1 MRIGGRLAVSCL
13 RSVTITGDRQEA
25 FMASSD
31 FQVTGQNAKAPFTLK
46 LHRGDGMCLLAMN
59 WKTGRP
65 PDDFVGFAIES
76 KPPDGDRFFALN
88 NRLTF
93 AAADG
98 ADNPVRLSTL
108 VSPIQKFRW
117 VHFPRNANLEG
128 PFTYRVTPIFMDEDD
143 RLSQG
148 EPQQADLELRRETYP
163 GQVNVTFTRGFV
175 SSQAFVEK
183 FEKFGA
189 IKTLLP
195 ATAKDG
201 LTFSATHPKKDEA
214 LAWMGFEARETI
226 LALFDQA
233 IREKAAVRVVA
244 YDLSEPEVVGR
255 LEKLKKKL
263 RIIIDDSK
271 EHGAAASGETQAAT
285 RLEAS
290 AGPANVK
297 RQHMK
302 SLQHNKMII
311 VNGTTTRK
319 VVFGSTN
326 LSWRGLYV
334 QANNAFVVEGKKA
347 VEVAL
352 AAFDNY
358 FNLEGKFA
366 DSASAKLTSLGLANI
381 DAKVAFSPH
390 SASNALLA
398 KIGEDIGATTS
409 SLFYSLAFL
418 SITPGTIKEALKKVS
433 KTPGIFVY
441 GIADKKVGGFDL
453 QMPNGNIA
461 PVFAAALEKNVP
473 PPFSKEPAGG
483 GGNRM
488 HHKFVVI
495 DFDKPTARV
504 YLGSYNFS
512 IPADTRNGEN
522 LLVIRDRRIAV
533 SYTVEA
539 LRIFDHYHFRVAQQ
553 QAKTAKKKLELARP
567 PRTASE
573 QPWFLDDYTEPRK
586 IRDREL
592 FA

>member
-1 MRIGGRLAVSCL
+1 
-13 RSVTITGDRQEA
+13 
-25 FMASSD
+25 MASSD
-31 FQVTGQNAKAPFTLK
+31 FQVTGQNPKALFTLK

-59 WKTGRP
+59 WKKGRP
-65 PDDFVGFAIES
+65 PEDFVGFAIES
-76 KPPDGDRFFALN
+76 KPPGGDTFFAVN

-93 AAADG
+93 SAPED
-98 ADNPVRLSTL
+98 DDEDEDDPVRLSTL

-117 VHFPRNANLEG
+117 VHFPRNANLDG
-128 PFTYRVTPIFMDEDD
+128 AFTYRVTPIFMDEDD
-143 RLSQG
+143 RLNQG
-148 EPQQADLELRRETYP
+148 EPQEAEIELRRETYP

-175 SSQAFVEK
+175 SSQAFVDK
-183 FEKFGA
+183 FEKFGP

-195 ATAKDG
+195 ATAKAG
-201 LTFSATHPKKDEA
+201 LTFKATHPRKEEA
-214 LAWMGFEARETI
+214 LAWMGFETRETI
-226 LALFDQA
+226 LELLDQA
-233 IREKAAVRVVA
+233 AKEKADVRVVA
-244 YDLSEPEVVGR
+244 YDLSEPEVVSR
-255 LEKLKKKL
+255 FQRLKKKL

-271 EHGAAASGETQAAT
+271 EHGTAESGETQAAK
-285 RLEAS
+285 RLKTS
-290 AGPANVK
+290 AGAANVK

-311 VNGTTTRK
+311 VNGKKTKK

-334 QANNAFVVEGKKA
+334 QANNAFIVEGKKA
-347 VEVAL
+347 VDLAL

-358 FNLEGKFA
+358 FNNEDDFE
-366 DSASAKLTSLGLANI
+366 DTASAELTSLGI
-381 DAKVAFSPH
+381 KKVDAKVAFSPH
-390 SASNALLA
+390 SASNSLLA
-398 KIGEDIGATTS
+398 TIGDDIADTTS
-409 SLFYSLAFL
+409 CLFYSLAFL
-418 SITPGTIKEALKKVS
+418 SITPGIIKEAIKKIS
-433 KTPGIFVY
+433 KKPGIFVY

-473 PPFSKEPAGG
+473 APFNKEPVGG

-512 IPADTRNGEN
+512 IPADKKNGEN

-539 LRIFDHYHFRVAQQ
+539 LRIFDHYHFRVVQRE
-553 QAKTAKKKLELARP
+553 AKKAKKKLELARP
-567 PRTASE
+567 PRSAGE
-573 QPWFLDDYTEPRK
+573 KPWFLDDYTEPRK

-592 FA
+592 FS

>member
-1 MRIGGRLAVSCL
+1 
-13 RSVTITGDRQEA
+13 
-25 FMASSD
+25 MAASD
-31 FQVTGQNAKAPFTLK
+31 FQVTGKNANALFTLK

-59 WKTGRP
+59 WKNGRP

-76 KPPDGDRFFALN
+76 KPPDSNRFFPLN

-93 AAADG
+93 SSTDSE
-98 ADNPVRLSTL
+98 DNPVKFSTL
-108 VSPIQKFRW
+108 VAPIQKFRW
-117 VHFPRNANLEG
+117 VHFPRNANLDG
-128 PFTYRVTPIFMDEDD
+128 AFTYRVTPIFMDEED

-148 EPQQADLELRRETYP
+148 VPQEADIELRRETYP

-175 SSQAFVEK
+175 SSQAFVDK
-183 FEKFGA
+183 FDKFGP

-195 ATAKDG
+195 ATANAG
-201 LTFSATHPKKDEA
+201 LTFKATHPKKDEA

-226 LALFDQA
+226 LELLDQA
-233 IREKAAVRVVA
+233 RKEKADVRVVA

-263 RIIIDDSK
+263 RIIIDDSA
-271 EHGAAASGETQAAT
+271 EHGKPGSGETQSAT
-285 RLEAS
+285 RLTKT
-290 AGPANVK
+290 AGAANVK
-297 RQHMK
+297 RQHMTK
-302 SLQHNKMII
+302 LQHNKMII
-311 VNGTTTRK
+311 VNGTTTKK

-347 VEVAL
+347 VELAL

-358 FNLEGKFA
+358 FDNEATFR
-366 DSASAKLTSLGLANI
+366 DSASAQLVSLGLDNI

-390 SASNALLA
+390 STANSLLDT
-398 KIGEDIGATTS
+398 IGADIGQTTS
-409 SLFYSLAFL
+409 CLFYSLAFL
-418 SITPGTIKEALKKVS
+418 SITPGVIKETLKTVS
-433 KTPGIFVY
+433 KKPGIFVY

-473 PPFSKEPAGG
+473 APFNKEPAGG

-512 IPADTRNGEN
+512 IPADKSNGEN

-539 LRIFDHYHFRVAQQ
+539 LRIFDHYHFRVTQREAK
-553 QAKTAKKKLELARP
+553 QARKQLELARP
-567 PRTASE
+567 PRNAGE
-573 QPWFLDDYTEPRK
+573 KAWFEDDYTDKRK

>member
-1 MRIGGRLAVSCL
+1 
-13 RSVTITGDRQEA
+13 
-25 FMASSD
+25 MASSD
-31 FQVTGQNAKAPFTLK
+31 FQVTGKSAKALFTLK
-46 LHRGDGMCLLAMN
+46 LHRGDGMCLLGMN
-59 WKTGRP
+59 WKHGRP
-65 PDDFVGFAIES
+65 PDNFVGFAIES
-76 KPPDGDRFFALN
+76 KPPGGDTFFPLN

-93 AAADG
+93 VAADG
-98 ADNPVRLSTL
+98 QANPIQLSTL

-117 VHFPRNANLEG
+117 VHFPRNANLDG
-128 PFTYRVTPIFMDEDD
+128 AFTYRVTPIFMDEDD

-148 EPQQADLELRRETYP
+148 EPQEADIELRRETYP
-163 GQVNVTFTRGFV
+163 GQVNITFTRGFV
-175 SSQAFVEK
+175 SSQAFVDR
-183 FEKFGA
+183 FEKFGK

-195 ATAKDG
+195 AKAKDG
-201 LTFSATHPKKDEA
+201 LTFKATHPKKDEA

-226 LALFDQA
+226 LDLLDQA
-233 IREKAAVRVVA
+233 IKEKADVRVVA

-255 LEKLKKKL
+255 FEKLKKKL
-263 RIIIDDSK
+263 RIIVDDSK
-271 EHGAAASGETQAAT
+271 EHGAADSGETQATT
-285 RLEAS
+285 RLEKT
-290 AGPANVK
+290 AGAANVK

-311 VNGTTTRK
+311 VSGKKTKK

-347 VEVAL
+347 VELAL
-352 AAFDNY
+352 TAFENY
-358 FNLEGKFA
+358 FDREGQFQNT
-366 DSASAKLTSLGLANI
+366 DSAKLTGLGLDDV

-390 SASNALLA
+390 SASNSLLA
-398 KIGEDIGATTS
+398 KIGEDIGTATS
-409 SLFYSLAFL
+409 CLFYSLAFL
-418 SITPGTIKEALKKVS
+418 AITPGVVKEALKQISRK
-433 KTPGIFVY
+433 PGIFVY

-473 PPFSKEPAGG
+473 APFNKEPAGG

-512 IPADTRNGEN
+512 IPADKKNGEN

-539 LRIFDHYHFRVAQQ
+539 LRIFDHYHFRVTQR
-553 QAKTAKKKLELARP
+553 QAKKARKRLELARP
-567 PRTASE
+567 PRKPGET
-573 QPWFLDDYTEPRK
+573 PWFSKDYTDPRK

-592 FA
+592 FS